1 MKTLNKLC
9 ALLLCLLLLFSLS
22 APAAAA
28 AAEGSSVI
36 RVYTAN
42 DLIKVAS
49 QCSLD
54 SWSQGKTVL
63 LERDIDLSLTQF
75 RSIATFGGTFDG
87 QGHTISGVNL
97 RPNGEV
103 QGLFR
108 YIQTTGVVKNL
119 TVDGVVLPS
128 DHKSV
133 IGGIVGINRGTVTK
147 CMFRGTV
154 RGENSVGGI
163 AGINE
168 PSGQI
173 INCTFIGSLIGE
185 HYAGGITGQNLGSV
199 VQCRNNGEINT
210 AEVKAE
216 LDLENLNLEQLN
228 STANMPACTDV
239 GGIAGFSSGTIQSC
253 TNNGNVGY
261 PHVGYNVGGIVGRH
275 SGYLD
280 SCVNNA
286 LVQGRKDVGG
296 IAGQMEP
303 QLMLKY
309 DQSALDRI
317 WGELDTL
324 ETMINGFLED
334 TSGAADTL
342 TGEIQNVSDS
352 AAGVKDAVGD
362 LSDAMT
368 QWADGGISQINDA
381 SARISWVLERM
392 VPVTDTLEQ
401 ALDLMEQAVDLV
413 AAGLD
418 DTSLAADYGADA
430 ADAMEAAMDSITSA
444 LGMAELSMGELR
456 SAMGHI
462 SEGLGDSAVYTQA
475 IRDMAA
481 AISDVTAAF
490 SGIAAGLDGL
500 YTAMDNVYEWVQTDP
515 DWIDLRRSTGQL
527 RDSFTRISATLG
539 EIAGTLDNIASDPTL
554 QSGLSLLSSSADL
567 LLNGFTNLGLA
578 LNDFLTAYEQFRG
591 GSVDEALNT
600 LDLAFADLDLARN
613 DLVLSAEDLSQGL
626 ELIGDSRAVSRH
638 IPALLDQITLIASD
652 LDAANQAITAINSAL
667 DQLAGSD
674 VPETELAAARTA
686 LNTIVEQIGSAA
698 EAAED
703 FSAVL
708 TTLSET
714 VDPAELEAAWEDLK
728 LSVSALQAAAH
739 LLSIASMNLSDAME
753 LLSSAAKA
761 LSNGLDR
768 FSNAGTILSDAF
780 GTLEQAAAD
789 VESILDELASKP
801 AIEFEQLEGSVT
813 DEGEALNA
821 AADSFIDSFNQF
833 NSALRGQ
840 ASLLTDDLQTI
851 NGQLGVIADLLQR
864 FQQEQADKNAEDLL
878 EDVSRQA
885 SDDTMTG
892 GKLSACENLGSVEGD
907 VNVAGI
913 VGSVAI
919 EYDFDPEDDLIVN
932 GSRSIDFACLTRAV
946 IRSCINRGQVTAKKN
961 SAGGIV
967 GLMDLG
973 YLTGCQAYGAV
984 TSTAGK
990 YVGGIAGQ
998 SYGAITACWAKCSLS
1013 GGAWVGGISGFGSV
1027 IEDCRTL
1034 IDAQPGTP
1042 FMGTVAGQA
1051 DELSLLSGNLFV
1063 HHLLAGVDGISYQ
1076 GAAEPV
1082 SYEQLVE
1089 LEGLPADFTEF
1100 ALTFVADGKT
1110 VEVIP
1115 FRYGDG
1121 LDSLPE
1127 IPAKA
1132 AHSAQWPQMD
1142 YSFLCFS
1149 RTLEAQYTPY
1159 DTAMS
1164 DGLSLPDYLVDG
1176 SFSPEARVSVTRS
1189 EVDWVNHRDEV
1200 CQVPVY
1206 TVSVTDPQ
1214 AEQVSCTLHWRLP
1227 EDGEYDL
1234 WILQGSQWVREDYT
1248 PDGSYLLLTCP
1259 GGQLTFCLTPKAQ
1272 PPLLLFGLILLAVI
1286 IIVIV
1291 IITLIRRANRK
1302 KKQLVSLITGE

>member
-1 MKTLNKLC
+1 MKTLNKFC
-9 ALLLCLLLLFSLS
+9 ALLLCLLLLFGLT

-28 AAEGSSVI
+28 AAKDSSII
-36 RVYTAN
+36 RIYTAN
-42 DLIKVAS
+42 DLIRLAS

-63 LERDIDLSLTQF
+63 LERNIDLSLTQF
-75 RSIATFGGTFDG
+75 CSIATFGGTFDG
-87 QGHTISGVNL
+87 QGNTISGVNL

-119 TVDGVVLPS
+119 TVDGTVLPS

-168 PSGQI
+168 SSGQI

-185 HYAGGITGQNLGSV
+185 HYAGGITGQNLGSL

-210 AEVKAE
+210 AEVKAK

-239 GGIAGFSSGTIQSC
+239 GGIAGFSPGTIQSC

-275 SGYLD
+275 NGYLD
-280 SCVNNA
+280 NCVNKA

-309 DQSALDRI
+309 DQSALDQI

-324 ETMINGFLED
+324 ETMINGFLER
-334 TSGAADTL
+334 TSGAADAL

-352 AAGVKDAVGD
+352 AAGVKDAVTD
-362 LSDAMT
+362 LTDAMT

-401 ALDLMEQAVDLV
+401 ALGLIEQSVDLV

-418 DTSLAADYGADA
+418 DASLAADYGAEA
-430 ADAMEAAMDSITSA
+430 ATAIEAAMDSITSA
-444 LGMAELSMGELR
+444 LGMTELSMDKLR
-456 SAMGHI
+456 SAMDHI

-475 IRDMAA
+475 IHDLAA
-481 AISDVTAAF
+481 AISDFTAAF
-490 SGIAAGLDGL
+490 SGIAAGLDQL

-515 DWIDLRRSTGQL
+515 DWINLRQSTGQL
-527 RDSFTRISATLG
+527 RDAFTRISATLG
-539 EIAGTLDNIASDPTL
+539 EIAATLDKMANDPTL
-554 QSGLSLLSSSADL
+554 QTGLNLLSSSADL
-567 LLNGFTNLGLA
+567 LLNGFTGLGLA
-578 LNDFLTAYEQFRG
+578 LDGFLTAYEQFRG
-591 GSVDEALNT
+591 GSMDDALNS
-600 LDLAFADLDLARN
+600 LDLAFADLNSAWE
-613 DLVLSAEDLSQGL
+613 DLVFSVEDLSRGL
-626 ELIGDSRAVSRH
+626 ELIGDSRAVSKH
-638 IPALLDQITLIASD
+638 IPALLDQITLIASN
-652 LDAANQAITAINSAL
+652 LDAANQAIAAINSAL
-667 DQLAGSD
+667 DLLAESD
-674 VPETELAAARTA
+674 VPEAELAAARAA
-686 LNTIVEQIGSAA
+686 LDAIVEQIGSAA
-698 EAAED
+698 AAAEA

-714 VDPAELEAAWEDLK
+714 VDPAELETAWEDLK
-728 LSVSALQAAAH
+728 LSVSTLKSAVYYLG
-739 LLSIASMNLSDAME
+739 IASEHMADAMA
-753 LLSSAAKA
+753 LLSSAADA
-761 LSNGLDR
+761 LSSGLDR

-780 GTLEQAAAD
+780 GALEQAAAD
-789 VESILDELASKP
+789 VESILDELAAKP
-801 AIEFEQLEGSVT
+801 TIEFEQLEGTVT

-821 AADSFIDSFNQF
+821 AADSFIDSFNQL
-833 NSALRGQ
+833 NSALRAQ
-840 ASLLTDDLQTI
+840 ANLLTDDLQAI
-851 NGQLGVIADLLQR
+851 NGQLGVIADLLHR

-885 SDDTMTG
+885 SDDTMTS

-961 SAGGIV
+961 SVGGIV
-967 GLMDLG
+967 GLVDLG
-973 YLTGCQAYGAV
+973 YITGCQAYGAV

-998 SYGAITACWAKCSLS
+998 SYGAIAACWAKCSLS
-1013 GGAWVGGISGFGSV
+1013 GGSYVGGIAGFGSV
-1027 IEDCRTL
+1027 IENCRTL

-1042 FMGTVAGQA
+1042 FIGTVAGQA

-1100 ALTFVADGKT
+1100 ALTFIANGKT

-1127 IPAKA
+1127 IPAKS

-1149 RTLEAQYTPY
+1149 HTLEAQYTPY
-1159 DTAMS
+1159 DTALS

-1176 SFSPEARVSVTRS
+1176 SFSPEAQTSVTRS
-1189 EVDWVNHRDEV
+1189 EVDWVNRKGEV

-1227 EDGEYDL
+1227 GDGEYDL

-1248 PDGSYLLLTCP
+1248 PDGSYLLLACP
-1259 GGQLTFCLTPKAQ
+1259 GGELTFCLTARESTPLWVFATAAAALVILVIAAVSVTKA
-1272 PPLLLFGLILLAVI
+1272 IKK
-1286 IIVIV
+1286 
-1291 IITLIRRANRK
+1291 RK
-1302 KKQLVSLITGE
+1302 KEKVLPKT